1 MADAIAISP
10 FTSPPSTPVMQKV
23 SRQIWNS
30 IGLSMIFAT
39 KNSFSQILENNP
51 PFSNLKKETPFVS
64 TPLPFSIAAIKTTDV

>member
-39 KNSFSQILENNP
+39 KNSFSQILENKP
-51 PFSNLKKETPFVS
+51 PFLKFKKRNSLCQHSPTLLYCS
-64 TPLPFSIAAIKTTDV
+64 DKDN